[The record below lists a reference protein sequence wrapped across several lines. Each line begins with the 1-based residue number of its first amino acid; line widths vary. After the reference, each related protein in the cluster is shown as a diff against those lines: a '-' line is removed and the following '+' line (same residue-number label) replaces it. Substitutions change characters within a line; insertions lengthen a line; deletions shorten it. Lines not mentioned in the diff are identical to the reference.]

1 MVISIHI
8 YVPVW
13 TEYIQVSSQILESLR
28 VYIIVLK
35 VRYVEV
41 L

>member
-13 TEYIQVSSQILESLR
+13 TEYLKVSSQILDSLR

-35 VRYVEV
+35 VR
-41 L
+41 

>member
-13 TEYIQVSSQILESLR
+13 TEYPQVSSQILDSLR